1 MSGAQSYNILTGLV
15 VPVSGLYIVDGV
27 AAFQSFN
34 STGSMVNPQFII
46 SASTTGIL
54 CSAYGPI
61 NIYTSTA
68 IAIASV
74 CAIKQLVANESL
86 TLYVQYSS
94 TAGSTQI
101 GSASLKMVRIA

>member
-1 MSGAQSYNILTGLV
+1 M
-15 VPVSGLYIVDGV
+15 DGI

-34 STGSMVNPQFII
+34 STGSMVNPQFCVL
-46 SASTTGIL
+46 ASTSGFL
-54 CSAYGPI
+54 CGTYGPI

-68 IAIASV
+68 TAIPSV
-74 CAIKQLVANESL
+74 CAIRQLVAGETL

-101 GSASLKMVRIA
+101 GSATLKMVRIV

>member
-1 MSGAQSYNILTGLV
+1 MSGAQNYTILNLV

-27 AAFQSFN
+27 AAFQSYN
-34 STGSMVNPQFII
+34 STGSMVNPQFCIT
-46 SASTTGIL
+46 SSTSGFL
-54 CSAYGPI
+54 CGTYGPI

-68 IAIASV
+68 TAIPTV
-74 CAIKQLVANESL
+74 CAIRQLVAGETL

-101 GSASLKMVRIA
+101 GSATLKMVRIV